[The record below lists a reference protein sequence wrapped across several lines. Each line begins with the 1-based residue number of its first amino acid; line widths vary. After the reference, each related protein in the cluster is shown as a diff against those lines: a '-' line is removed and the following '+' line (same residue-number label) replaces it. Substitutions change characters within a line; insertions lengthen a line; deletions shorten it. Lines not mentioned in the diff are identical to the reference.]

1 MTKYRTADKVRKSK
15 KSYTLSSE
23 SVQFVEA
30 VRKRRRTHST
40 SAVLEEI
47 LQTVRRSV
55 QKRAVEERSRI
66 STIPFLMKRPK
77 SRVYGV
83 SLHWVNSRVPLTG
96 NENDFRFVAKFGSCN
111 CTLTRPA
118 KGSGLW

>member
-1 MTKYRTADKVRKSK
+1 MTKYRTADEVRKSK

-23 SVQFVEA
+23 SVQFLEA

-55 QKRAVEERSRI
+55 QKRAVERAVAD
-66 STIPFLMKRPK
+66 F
-77 SRVYGV
+77 YD
-83 SLHWVNSRVPLTG
+83 SLSDEETKEQGIWSEFALGELPSSA
-96 NENDFRFVAKFGSCN
+96 DWK
-111 CTLTRPA
+111 
-118 KGSGLW
+118 